1 MEELRDKVPF
11 HCIITGPTNCGKTKY
26 LTEQLRG
33 PFRRVFEYI
42 VLICPT
48 YAKNKTY
55 HRFAKGDKR
64 FIVLSPDASNSDMIN
79 ELLTDCAA
87 LFSGTNTLLI
97 LDDCAVSKDLK
108 QRSNKFIDL
117 AFSGRHDGL
126 SVWVL
131 TQQLTSIA
139 KPFRDNVACVVT
151 FHNPS
156 QAGTKTLFEDYGGD
170 LDVETRKKFAEL
182 LKTEKYSR
190 LCFCLRYPFQSYVE
204 IPATLI

>member
-1 MEELRDKVPF
+1 MKELRDNIPF
-11 HCIITGPTNCGKTKY
+11 HMIITGPTNCGKTKY
-26 LTEQLRG
+26 LIEQLRG
-33 PFRRVFEYI
+33 PFRKVFEYI

-48 YAKNKTY
+48 YAKNRTY
-55 HRFAKGDKR
+55 HGFALGDKR
-64 FIVLSPDASNSDMIN
+64 FLIISPDASNSDEIDS
-79 ELLTDCAA
+79 LLTDVSL

-139 KPFRDNVACVVT
+139 KPFRENVSCVVT
-151 FHNPS
+151 FYNPS
-156 QAGTKTLFEDYGGD
+156 QVGMKTLFDDYGGE
-170 LDVETRKKFAEL
+170 LDIETRKKFMKL
-182 LKTEKYSR
+182 LKTERYSR
-190 LCFCLRYPFQSYVE
+190 LCLCLIYPFECYLE
-204 IPATLI
+204 IPV